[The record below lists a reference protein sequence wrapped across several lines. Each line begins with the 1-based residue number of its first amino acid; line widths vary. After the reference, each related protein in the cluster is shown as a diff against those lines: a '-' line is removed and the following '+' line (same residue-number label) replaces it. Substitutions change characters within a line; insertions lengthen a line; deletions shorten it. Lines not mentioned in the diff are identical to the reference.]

1 MHSGLMSL
9 LLLAADEAPQQPQG
23 GLGQM
28 AIPLVMMG
36 LVWYFLLMRPQR
48 RDQQKREELLNN
60 IQKND
65 RVVTIGGIIA
75 TVAAVSDD
83 KKEVTL
89 KVDDNTRIRF
99 QRSAIQAILKDTDAD
114 AAKPAGS

>member
-9 LLLAADEAPQQPQG
+9 LLLAADEAPQQPPG

-48 RDQQKREELLNN
+48 RDQQRREAMLSN
-60 IQKND
+60 IKKND

-75 TVAAVSDD
+75 TVAAVSED
-83 KKEVTL
+83 KKEITL

-99 QRSAIQAILKDTDAD
+99 QRSAIQAVLTDNETD
-114 AAKPAGS
+114 AAKPGAS